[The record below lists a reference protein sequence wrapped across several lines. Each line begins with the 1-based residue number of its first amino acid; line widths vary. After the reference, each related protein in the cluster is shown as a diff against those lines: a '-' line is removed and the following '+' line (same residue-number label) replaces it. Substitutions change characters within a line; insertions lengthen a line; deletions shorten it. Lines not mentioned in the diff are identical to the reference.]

1 MAGSSAGAKAGI
13 RGSAA
18 TIAIHR
24 MGFPSSDMERHGLR
38 DVIIVACGV
47 WDQLLGLDLADLV
60 RRAGG
65 ERQFAAPLGDKLVA
79 PGAKSEFAGI
89 FSERRFCPALAIVGR
104 DFDGT
109 DAIAA
114 VPGDPAY
121 GRLASRLGARS
132 IGRVC
137 DERVHDNLGNR

>member
-60 RRAGG
+60 GGAGG
-65 ERQFAAPLGDKLVA
+65 ERQFATPLGDKLVA
-79 PGAKSEFAGI
+79 PRAKREFTGI
-89 FSERRFCPALAIVGR
+89 FSERRFRPALALVCQYFGESH
-104 DFDGT
+104 
-109 DAIAA
+109 AIAA
-114 VPGDPAY
+114 VPGDTAY
-121 GRLASRLGARS
+121 GRLASRLDARS

-137 DERVHDNLGNR
+137 DERVHD